1 MSGSIADRLA
11 AVEREI
17 ARAAEA
23 ADRDPQSIELVVVS
37 KTRAPEEIAEAIRA
51 GARLLGENY
60 VQEARRKIPEVAA
73 LLPGHSARWHV
84 IGPLQT
90 NKAKYVP
97 GAFHAVESVDRADLG
112 DALAKRAEAAGIVLP
127 VLVQVNVG
135 REPQKSGCDPDSV
148 AELLAHL
155 RLHPSLAVGGLMAIP
170 PESEDPEASRPW
182 FRTMAAMARDL
193 AGRGL
198 LPAAP
203 VLSMGM
209 SHDFAAAIAEGATR
223 VRVGTAIFGP
233 RAPRPEA

>member
-11 AVEREI
+11 AVTDEI
-17 ARAAEA
+17 ARAALA
-23 ADRDPQSIELVVVS
+23 VGRDPESIELVVVS
-37 KTRAPEEIAEAIRA
+37 KTRSPEEIALAIRG

-73 LLPGHSARWHV
+73 LLPDHRARWHV

-97 GAFHAVESVDRADLG
+97 GTFDEVESVDRADLG

-148 AELLAHL
+148 HELLA
-155 RLHPSLAVGGLMAIP
+155 RLSQQRSLAVGGLMAIP
-170 PESEDPEASRPW
+170 PEAEDPEASRPW
-182 FRTMAAMARDL
+182 FRALATLARDL

-209 SHDFAAAIAEGATR
+209 SHDFTVAIAEGATR

-233 RAPRPEA
+233 RAPRPDA